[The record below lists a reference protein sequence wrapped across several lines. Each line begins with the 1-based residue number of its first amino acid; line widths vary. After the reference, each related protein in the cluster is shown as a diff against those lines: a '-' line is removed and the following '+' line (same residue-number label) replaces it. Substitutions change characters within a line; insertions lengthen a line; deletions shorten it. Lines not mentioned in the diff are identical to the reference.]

1 MTILNFFSNL
11 IWIFTG
17 GFWLALAWLIEGVL
31 LCITIIGIPF
41 GLQCFKMATL
51 SFAPFG
57 KKVKLGFPRSYPII
71 NVIWAILFGWE
82 MALGYALAGI
92 ANCVTIIGIP
102 SGIQS
107 FKMMALAIFPF
118 GATVE

>member
-1 MTILNFFSNL
+1 MNILNLIANL

-17 GFWLALAWLIEGVL
+17 GFWLGLGWLIEGL
-31 LCITIIGIPF
+31 ILCITIVGIPF
-41 GLQCFKMATL
+41 GLQCFKMAAL

-57 KKVKLGFPRSYPII
+57 KKVKLGFPKTYPIV
-71 NVIWAILFGWE
+71 NVIWAVLFGWE
-82 MALGYALAGI
+82 MALGYALAGV